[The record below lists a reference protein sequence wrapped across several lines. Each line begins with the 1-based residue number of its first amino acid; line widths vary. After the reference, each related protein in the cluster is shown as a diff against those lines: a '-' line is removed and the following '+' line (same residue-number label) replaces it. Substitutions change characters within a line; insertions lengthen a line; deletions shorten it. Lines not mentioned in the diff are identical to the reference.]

1 MRKFVA
7 FHRIAIAAGAVLLL
21 AGPAVP
27 QTRPAVPLLDR
38 LEAGQWELRGAGNA
52 LIAAI
57 CLGGDHA
64 AFAQPRHRT
73 LSCQQSVVSSDARS
87 VTVRYSCPGVGSG
100 RTEIL
105 VETPRLA
112 QIDSQGLDRGAPFA
126 LRAEAR
132 RIGACA

>member
-1 MRKFVA
+1 MHVPSLYR
-7 FHRIAIAAGAVLLL
+7 AAGLGAAVFF

-27 QTRPAVPLLDR
+27 QASPAALPVLDR
-38 LEAGQWELRGAGNA
+38 LEAGLWELRGAGNA
-52 LIAAI
+52 RIASI
-57 CLGGDHA
+57 CIGDRGRLTQPQHA
-64 AFAQPRHRT
+64 RLACTR
-73 LSCQQSVVSSDARS
+73 SVIGSDART

-100 RTEIL
+100 QTEIR

-132 RIGACA
+132 RIGPCA

>member
-1 MRKFVA
+1 MTRSIA
-7 FHRIAIAAGAVLLL
+7 FRRTAIALGAGLLL

-27 QTRPAVPLLDR
+27 QARPALPLLDR

-57 CLGGDHA
+57 CLGDRA
-64 AFAQPRHRT
+64 ALAQPYHRG
-73 LSCQQSVVSSDARS
+73 LACQQSVISSDARS

-132 RIGACA
+132 RTGACA

>member
-1 MRKFVA
+1 MTFVA
-7 FHRIAIAAGAVLLL
+7 YRRIAMAVGAGLFL

-27 QTRPAVPLLDR
+27 QVRPALPLLDR
-38 LEAGQWELRGAGNA
+38 LEAGQWELRGPGNT

-57 CLGGDHA
+57 CLGDRA
-64 AFAQPRHRT
+64 ALAQPYHRG
-73 LSCQQSVVSSDARS
+73 LSCQQSLVSSDARS

-112 QIDSQGLDRGAPFA
+112 QVDSQGLDRGTPFA

-132 RIGACA
+132 RTGACA

>member
-1 MRKFVA
+1 MTKGVA
-7 FHRIAIAAGAVLLL
+7 LRRAAIAMGAGLLL

-27 QTRPAVPLLDR
+27 QARQTLPLLDR
-38 LEAGQWELRGAGNA
+38 LEAGLWELRGPGNA

-57 CLGGDHA
+57 CLGDRA
-64 AFAQPRHRT
+64 ALVQPYHRG
-73 LSCQQSVVSSDARS
+73 LACQQSLVSSDARS

-112 QIDSQGLDRGAPFA
+112 QIDSQGLDRGTPFA

-132 RIGACA
+132 RSGACA

>member
-1 MRKFVA
+1 MTRSVA
-7 FHRIAIAAGAVLLL
+7 FRRAAFAVSAALLL
-21 AGPAVP
+21 TGPAVP
-27 QTRPAVPLLDR
+27 QVRPVIPLIDR
-38 LEAGQWELRGAGNA
+38 LEAGQWELRGAGNT

-57 CLGGDHA
+57 CLGDRTA
-64 AFAQPRHRT
+64 LAQPYHRG
-73 LSCQQSVVSSDARS
+73 LACQQSVISSDARS

-105 VETPRLA
+105 VETPRLV

-132 RIGACA
+132 RIGACV

>member
-1 MRKFVA
+1 MSWRVA
-7 FHRIAIAAGAVLLL
+7 LRRAAMAAIL
-21 AGPAVP
+21 ALFPAVP
-27 QTRPAVPLLDR
+27 AIPQAQSAIPLLDR

-57 CLGGDHA
+57 CLGDRA
-64 AFAQPRHRT
+64 LLARPQHRG
-73 LSCQQSVVSSDARS
+73 LVCQQSVISSDARS
-87 VTVRYSCPGVGSG
+87 VTLRYSCPGVGSG

-112 QIDSQGLDRGAPFA
+112 QIDSQGLDRGVPFA

-132 RIGACA
+132 RTGACA